1 MAKKTI
7 LEVIEELT
15 GQKAVQYSNELKAI
29 CCPWH
34 EDKKPSLVIYSNTNS
49 YFCFPCSFGGDVY
62 NFYSKFKGCSFRQ
75 AKEALDG
82 NVDTLVEIGEYLD
95 GLNVKDEVDYNDQ
108 ANFALSKYCRDLL
121 YKRPDLESKVLD
133 FLKRLDSHLTNNKID
148 AILLEK
154 LIKESR
160 EIGK

>member
-1 MAKKTI
+1 MKKTI

-29 CCPWH
+29 KCPFH
-34 EDKKPSLVIYSNTNS
+34 DDQKPSLVIYEHSSS

-121 YKRPDLESKVLD
+121 YKRPDLEPKVME
-133 FLKRLDSHLTNNKID
+133 FLKKLDSHLTNGKID

-160 EIGK
+160 GIEK

>member
-1 MAKKTI
+1 MKKTI

-15 GQKAVQYSNELKAI
+15 GQKAIQYSNELKAI

-34 EDKKPSLVIYSNTNS
+34 DDKKPSLVIYEHSSS

-62 NFYSKFKGCSFRQ
+62 NFYSKFKGCSYKV

-95 GLNVKDEVDYNDQ
+95 GLSAKDEVDYASELD
-108 ANFALSKYCRDLL
+108 FSISKYCRDLMYVYPSQVDNIL
-121 YKRPDLESKVLD
+121 KFLQKLDNEVLTKPVTGVI
-133 FLKRLDSHLTNNKID
+133 LKQVI
-148 AILLEK
+148 E
-154 LIKESR
+154 ESR
-160 EIGK
+160 KIC

>member
-1 MAKKTI
+1 MKKTI

-15 GQKAVQYSNELKAI
+15 GQQAVQYSNELKAI
-29 CCPWH
+29 KCPFH
-34 EDKKPSLVIYSNTNS
+34 DDQKPSLVIYEHSSS

-108 ANFALSKYCRDLL
+108 VNFAISKYVRDLL
-121 YKRPDLESKVLD
+121 YRRPELETKIME
-133 FLKRLDSHLTNNKID
+133 FLKKMDKDLTTKKIS
-148 AILLEK
+148 AILMAE
-154 LIKESR
+154 LIVESR
-160 EIGK
+160 KLEIN